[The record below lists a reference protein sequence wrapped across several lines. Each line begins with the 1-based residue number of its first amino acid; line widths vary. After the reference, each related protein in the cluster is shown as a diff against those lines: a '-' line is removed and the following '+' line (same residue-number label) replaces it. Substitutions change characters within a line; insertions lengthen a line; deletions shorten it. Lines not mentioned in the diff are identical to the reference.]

1 MADPLTP
8 AQLLAA
14 LPQREPF
21 RFVDEIVAVDDDRI
35 VATFRFRADADF
47 YRGHFP
53 GRPVT
58 PGVLLLEAMA
68 QAGVAAHGVYL
79 LAREAPGALESGKLV
94 TLFTEAQVEFAAPVP
109 PGARIVVTG
118 RKLWFRRR
126 KLRSRVEA
134 RLEDGTLVAL
144 AELAG
149 LASAS

>member
-68 QAGVAAHGVYL
+68 QAGVVAHGIYL
-79 LAREAPGALESGKLV
+79 LGRSGASAMPV
-94 TLFTEAQVEFAAPVP
+94 TLFTEARVEFTGIVR
-109 PGARIVVTG
+109 PGQRVLVHG
-118 RKLWFRRR
+118 RKLLFRRR
-126 KLRSRVEA
+126 VLRSEVEMK
-134 RLEDGTLVAL
+134 LEDGTTVCSGTLSGMGVPA
-144 AELAG
+144 
-149 LASAS
+149 